1 MFDKILTAIVL
12 ASASGEEIQN
22 IEEIPVEEA
31 TEVEESAT
39 VEEATE
45 VEESATAGEMQY
57 TTSDMARNM
66 RALELFIA
74 DEMNYEKYCKSI
86 SWQQPEIDVYKEK
99 LESQLP
105 EECRAKIPLDP
116 Q

>member
-39 VEEATE
+39 VEE
-45 VEESATAGEMQY
+45 MQD

-86 SWQQPEIDVYKEK
+86 SWQQPEIDIYKEK